1 MEEIDFVIEAGKNF
15 GYGLLLG
22 ERGEYPFSLF

>member
-15 GYGLLLG
+15 SYSFLLG
-22 ERGEYPFSLF
+22 ERREEDWKIT